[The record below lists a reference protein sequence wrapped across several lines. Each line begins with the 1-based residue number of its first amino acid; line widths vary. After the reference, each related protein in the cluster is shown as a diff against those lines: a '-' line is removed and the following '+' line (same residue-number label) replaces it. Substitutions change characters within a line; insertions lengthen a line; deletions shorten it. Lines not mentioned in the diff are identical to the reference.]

1 MEDFTYKNTKYRSA
15 VVVNGMS
22 MAGPRAHFR
31 GMGLSNE
38 ELRKPFI
45 GIINTHNEMHPGHVH
60 LDKLAEQVK
69 AGVSEAGGV
78 PFEIQFPSA
87 TVLRR
92 AMPEC
97 AVCFPAGK

>member
-60 LDKLAEQVK
+60 LDKLAE
-69 AGVSEAGGV
+69 
-78 PFEIQFPSA
+78 PFPRPVQADRGFRWYS
-87 TVLRR
+87 V
-92 AMPEC
+92 
-97 AVCFPAGK
+97 

>member
-45 GIINTHNEMHPGHVH
+45 GFINTHN
-60 LDKLAEQVK
+60 
-69 AGVSEAGGV
+69 
-78 PFEIQFPSA
+78 
-87 TVLRR
+87 
-92 AMPEC
+92 
-97 AVCFPAGK
+97 